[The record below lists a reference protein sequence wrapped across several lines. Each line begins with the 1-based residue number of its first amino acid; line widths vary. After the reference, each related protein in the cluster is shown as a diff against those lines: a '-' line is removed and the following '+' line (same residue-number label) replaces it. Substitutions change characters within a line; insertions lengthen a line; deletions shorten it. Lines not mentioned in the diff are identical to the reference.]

1 MNTVELDSTKDATEI
16 MVSIIYIIY
25 ANTNLGQVSDNATR
39 MNYDEIN
46 IVLGI
51 VKELQELFYGTLG

>member
-51 VKELQELFYGTLG
+51 VKELQELFCGTLG

>member
-46 IVLGI
+46 IVLVI
-51 VKELQELFYGTLG
+51 VKELQELFCGTLG